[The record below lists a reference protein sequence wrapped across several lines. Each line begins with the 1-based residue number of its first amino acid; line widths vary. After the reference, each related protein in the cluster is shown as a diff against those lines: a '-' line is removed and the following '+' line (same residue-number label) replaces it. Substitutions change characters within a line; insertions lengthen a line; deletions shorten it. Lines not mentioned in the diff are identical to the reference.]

1 MKHFKFMF
9 VCLVFLVI
17 GTFFMGCSFNKAIK
31 VPPQK
36 AKENTDNLC
45 AALWTSD
52 KPDNSIF
59 DYYVGVYTGIYKDD
73 WKQRLNVQQKVDVDD
88 FKKFCAKKPE
98 DRTALEYG
106 YWTGTKFRTLYDLI
120 PDEIMMAVGVIK

>member
-1 MKHFKFMF
+1 MKG
-9 VCLVFLVI
+9 VFLVI
-17 GTFFMGCSFNKAIK
+17 IVLCIFGVTGCSTLNKAIK
-31 VPPQK
+31 VPPEK
-36 AKENTDNLC
+36 AKTNTDALC

-59 DYYVGVYTGIYKDD
+59 DYYVGVYTGFYKDD
-73 WKQRLNVQQKVDVDD
+73 WKQRLNIQQKMDLDD

-120 PDEIMMAVGVIK
+120 PDEILLAVGVIK